1 MIGHILN
8 KIQKQGHYTMSDEIK
23 SGKKVIDEFFAEI
36 MNIEGVDKK
45 TVEKL
50 ALLYSEGK
58 LTDTNIEN
66 AMGQLLQ
73 EELATTEEKDGKD

>member
-1 MIGHILN
+1 MG
-8 KIQKQGHYTMSDEIK
+8 DEIK
-23 SGKKVIDEFFAEI
+23 SGKQVIDEFFAEI

-50 ALLYSEGK
+50 TSLHSEGK
-58 LTDTNIEN
+58 LTDTYIQN

-73 EELATTEEKDGKD
+73 EELDGNEEKNDKD

>member
-1 MIGHILN
+1 
-8 KIQKQGHYTMSDEIK
+8 MSDEIK
-23 SGKKVIDEFFAEI
+23 SGKQVIDEFFAEI

-45 TVEKL
+45 IVAKL
-50 ALLYSEGK
+50 TSLYDEGK
-58 LTDTNIEN
+58 LTDTSIEN

>member
-8 KIQKQGHYTMSDEIK
+8 KIQQQGHYTMSDEIK
-23 SGKKVIDEFFAEI
+23 SGKEVIDEFFAEI

-50 ALLYSEGK
+50 TSLYSEGK
-58 LTDTNIEN
+58 LTDTNIQNVMEK
-66 AMGQLLQ
+66 LLQ
-73 EELATTEEKDGKD
+73 EELDTTEEKDGKD

>member
-8 KIQKQGHYTMSDEIK
+8 KIQNKEHYTMSDEIK
-23 SGKKVIDEFFAEI
+23 SGKRVIDEFFAEI

-50 ALLYSEGK
+50 TSLYSEGK
-58 LTDTNIEN
+58 LTDTNIQNVME
-66 AMGQLLQ
+66 QLLQ
-73 EELATTEEKDGKD
+73 EELDTTELIDGKD